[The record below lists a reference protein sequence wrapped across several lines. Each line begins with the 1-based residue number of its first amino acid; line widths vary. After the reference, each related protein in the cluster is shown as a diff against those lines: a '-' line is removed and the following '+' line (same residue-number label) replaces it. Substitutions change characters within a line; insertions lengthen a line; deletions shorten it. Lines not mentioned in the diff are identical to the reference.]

1 MVTGSA
7 SSIAQP
13 AVEVRNV
20 TKKFAGVL
28 ALNDVTLDLKQGEVT
43 AIVGENGAGKS
54 TLMKVLA
61 GLYSPDAGSVTIFGS
76 QSTFSPT
83 RLLHTNGV
91 ALVPQEIALMP
102 ERTVAQNILLG
113 MEAPVSFFSRRSDAT
128 ARDLLERIET
138 PLDPSR
144 SAGSL
149 TVSEQQL
156 VIVARALARNCRVL
170 IFDEP
175 TASLTPHEAN
185 RLLRLISSLRTQGV
199 TIAYVS
205 HRLPEVFSSTDTIH
219 VLRDGALTGTFA
231 TSETSSPEI
240 IRAMVGRNIEHRTAR
255 GKPAAAGSA
264 KQTDR
269 IEVVSLTAREVSVHD
284 LRVAPGEIVGVAGLA
299 DSGRSELLLS
309 LFGALPST
317 QEVRM
322 DGRPVRVKSPK
333 DAIALRIGFV
343 PAERRSQGILASMT
357 VAQNMASLDI
367 DRTRFGI
374 VAPRWLRSLAAA
386 RARLFD
392 VRGNLSGS
400 IANLS
405 GGNQQKVILARWI
418 AHEPRLLLLDEPTR
432 GIDVGARQEIHDR
445 IRALA
450 ERGCSVLLSSSD
462 LAELGILADRVIV
475 MRHGEIVGEM
485 SPDASEEDII
495 ALAAGASQVR
505 V

>member
-1 MVTGSA
+1 M
-7 SSIAQP
+7 SIAQP

-20 TKKFAGVL
+20 TKKFAGVV
-28 ALNDVTLDLKQGEVT
+28 ALNAVTLDLKQGEVT

-61 GLYSPDAGSVTIFGS
+61 GLYSPDAGSVTIFGA

-83 RLLHTNGV
+83 RLLNTNGV
-91 ALVPQEIALMP
+91 ALVPQEIALMS

-113 MEAPVSFFSRRSDAT
+113 MEALFSFSTRRRDAT
-128 ARDLLERIET
+128 ARALLDRIET

-144 SAGSL
+144 LAGSL

-156 VIVARALARNCRVL
+156 VIVARALARNCRML

-185 RLLRLISSLRTQGV
+185 RLLRLISSLRSQGV

-205 HRLPEVFSSTDTIH
+205 HRLPEVFSSTDMIH
-219 VLRDGALTGTFA
+219 VLRDGALTGTFV

-269 IEVVSLTAREVSVHD
+269 IEVISLATRAVSVHD
-284 LRVAPGEIVGVAGLA
+284 LRVATGEIVGVAGLA

-309 LFGALPST
+309 LFGAQPST

-322 DGRPVRVKSPK
+322 DGRPVSVKSPK
-333 DAIALRIGFV
+333 DAIALGIGFV

-357 VAQNMASLDI
+357 VAQNMASLDV
-367 DRTRFGI
+367 DRARFGI
-374 VAPRWLRSLAAA
+374 VPPHWLRNLAAN

-392 VRGNLSGS
+392 VRGSLSGS
-400 IANLS
+400 ITNLS

-432 GIDVGARQEIHDR
+432 GIDVGARQDIHDR

-462 LAELGILADRVIV
+462 LAELGILADRVLV

-495 ALAAGASQVR
+495 ALAAGALQVE